1 MIQSAT
7 SLSHP
12 SLYAI
17 RPIRRQR
24 SRSPDQVRGNKVG
37 REEKTLS
44 WHILPLPF
52 ILAQPIPARALPC
65 PQLEPE
71 LVPWRQRRIA
81 CALDSSRSVAYLI
94 RIAQRKSSRYTR
106 SHPRLRVFSHLPNV
120 LLYVTFEPRGWLYI
134 HTRTK
139 IGLAIACLISMN
151 LVHFL
156 FLPFPPTYLVNILGS
171 CSIWRP
177 ASKQHTTPHLHLPHH
192 I

>member
-1 MIQSAT
+1 MGTSAKSGTHTRPVTNSPPLSFLTSSFCSILYSNTLSLIFGVESALLVPSRYSLVDYLYSVIQSAT

-17 RPIRRQR
+17 RSIRQR
-24 SRSPDQVRGNKVG
+24 SRRWPEQVRGNKVG

-81 CALDSSRSVAYLI
+81 CALDLSRSVA
-94 RIAQRKSSRYTR
+94 
-106 SHPRLRVFSHLPNV
+106 
-120 LLYVTFEPRGWLYI
+120 
-134 HTRTK
+134 
-139 IGLAIACLISMN
+139 
-151 LVHFL
+151 
-156 FLPFPPTYLVNILGS
+156 
-171 CSIWRP
+171 
-177 ASKQHTTPHLHLPHH
+177 
-192 I
+192 